1 MSYLGLQLLYNILNK
16 EENIACERVFS
27 PAPDME
33 ALMRQADMPLF
44 TLETKTPLNELDILG
59 FTLQYEMSYTNILNI
74 LNLGKIP
81 MLCAD
86 RGEND
91 PLIVAGGPCAYN
103 PEPLA
108 DFIDVFLIGDGEDQ
122 LPQFANLWGEC
133 RREGLDR
140 KATFSKKRQRQST
153 AYMFRPFM
161 MFPTTRTELSEHI
174 LQTMRAPQRES
185 GGQ

>member
-1 MSYLGLQLLYNILNK
+1 MELNRELEKLLKKVEKPARYIGEEINSIKKANADVRFGFAFPDTYEIGMSYLGLQLLYNILNK
-16 EENIACERVFS
+16 EEHIACERVFS

-103 PEPLA
+103 PEPPA
-108 DFIDVFLIGDGEDQ
+108 DTVPSSL
-122 LPQFANLWGEC
+122 
-133 RREGLDR
+133 
-140 KATFSKKRQRQST
+140 
-153 AYMFRPFM
+153 
-161 MFPTTRTELSEHI
+161 
-174 LQTMRAPQRES
+174 
-185 GGQ
+185 

>member
-1 MSYLGLQLLYNILNK
+1 MELNRELEKLLKKVEKPARYIGEEINSIKKEHADVRFGFAFPDTYEIGMSYLGLQLLYNILNK

-91 PLIVAGGPCAYN
+91 PLIVAG
-103 PEPLA
+103 LA
-108 DFIDVFLIGDGEDQ
+108 LRIQSGAAGGLY
-122 LPQFANLWGEC
+122 
-133 RREGLDR
+133 RRIPYRRRRGSASSVC
-140 KATFSKKRQRQST
+140 K
-153 AYMFRPFM
+153 PV
-161 MFPTTRTELSEHI
+161 
-174 LQTMRAPQRES
+174 
-185 GGQ
+185 G

>member
-1 MSYLGLQLLYNILNK
+1 MELNRELEKLLKKVEKPARYIGEEINSIKKEHADVRFGFAFPDTYEIGMSYLGLQLLYNILNK

-81 MLCAD
+81 ALCYKALLKLC
-86 RGEND
+86 RL
-91 PLIVAGGPCAYN
+91 PLQISSGWLLCG
-103 PEPLA
+103 L
-108 DFIDVFLIGDGEDQ
+108 FLW
-122 LPQFANLWGEC
+122 FH
-133 RREGLDR
+133 RFR
-140 KATFSKKRQRQST
+140 KTIPYVS
-153 AYMFRPFM
+153 
-161 MFPTTRTELSEHI
+161 
-174 LQTMRAPQRES
+174 LQ
-185 GGQ
+185 